1 MGDRI
6 MALKREHEKVLK
18 DNHFERVGDVGAALK
33 SDEYEGDRVIYAI
46 TNPEKTEVVYVGD
59 TEQGRS
65 VRSRLKAHL
74 KDREKVGLVEENSDL
89 YIHVMVTEFA
99 VLTDFEDRAGAL
111 PVLNKRKVQ
120 KHAQG

>member
-1 MGDRI
+1 
-6 MALKREHEKVLK
+6 MALKKEHEKVLK
-18 DNHFERVGDVGAALK
+18 DNRFEHVGDVGTALK

-46 TNPEKTEVVYVGD
+46 TNTEKTEVVYVGD

-99 VLTDFEDRAGAL
+99 VLTAFEDRAGAL
-111 PVLNKRKVQ
+111 PALNKRKVQ